1 MAQIK
6 LPKAAGAAVVDVDWS
21 TFPDHIK
28 AALMLH
34 GLQQKVADGASGDGK
49 AGVPEA
55 EVREA
60 CMEIFTSLQAG
71 TWAKKGGG
79 PRATTFEAWLAKQA
93 EALAKDLTK
102 PGKKHAGK
110 DPAKVAQA
118 YLTQDNA
125 QPWRDEQRA
134 TWDDMQKKHGVKKLA
149 EGLQL
154 DI

>member
-6 LPKAAGAAVVDVDWS
+6 LPKAAGAAMVDVDWD

-28 AALMLH
+28 EALMLH

-55 EVREA
+55 EVKAA

-79 PRATTFEAWLAKQA
+79 PRATTWDAWIVKQA
-93 EALAKDLTK
+93 EADAKDLVK
-102 PGKKHAGK
+102 PGKSYAGK
-110 DPAKVAQA
+110 DPAKVAAALQKHEPWLA
-118 YLTQDNA
+118 KKRKDWDAKQDKPDVA
-125 QPWRDEQRA
+125 
-134 TWDDMQKKHGVKKLA
+134 
-149 EGLQL
+149 GLEL